1 MTEFLSLIH
10 HYKICI
16 WEMSVSY
23 FDCTNYYF
31 DIGRSDMGLL
41 IHKRRCF
48 TRTAFCISYSIL
60 RIRCFLFHSF
70 SSKECY
76 YSDSTCC
83 QKNCQIS
90 CDICAVSCDN
100 RCAANVSAISARC
113 RIRLRLRNKTF
124 ISCFQSRFRRIHII
138 LCRIRICKDLFCF
151 CTGFIKCR
159 PAFCCVPV
167 RFNVFIRFIKI
178 LQSAYICSARVWI
191 RCRVWIRLRFLFL
204 E

>member
-100 RCAANVSAISARC
+100 RCAANVSAVSA
-113 RIRLRLRNKTF
+113 
-124 ISCFQSRFRRIHII
+124 S
-138 LCRIRICKDLFCF
+138 
-151 CTGFIKCR
+151 
-159 PAFCCVPV
+159 V
-167 RFNVFIRFIKI
+167 RA
-178 LQSAYICSARVWI
+178 SANAVQLSAVYPSALI
-191 RCRVWIRLRFLFL
+191 PLYLL
-204 E
+204 

>member
-100 RCAANVSAISARC
+100 RCAANVSAVSARC

-167 RFNVFIRFIKI
+167 RFNVFIIIIKL
-178 LQSAYICSARVWI
+178 LQ
-191 RCRVWIRLRFLFL
+191 
-204 E
+204 

>member
-60 RIRCFLFHSF
+60 RIRCFISLF

-100 RCAANVSAISARC
+100 RCAANVSAVSARC

-124 ISCFQSRFRRIHII
+124 ISCFQSRFSPHSHHLVSHSDLQGSFLLLHGLYQMPPSFL
-138 LCRIRICKDLFCF
+138 LC
-151 CTGFIKCR
+151 TR
-159 PAFCCVPV
+159 P
-167 RFNVFIRFIKI
+167 I
-178 LQSAYICSARVWI
+178 
-191 RCRVWIRLRFLFL
+191 
-204 E
+204 